1 MFKKMIVVYDH
12 RVSEKYIEKVKQ
24 ILSESKI
31 QFELVNDLDNSAND
45 YPLLVKQAFGVYK
58 KSNADGMVLLCGSG
72 VGMNMVISKFDGM
85 RGLVA
90 HSEEEAYFARSH
102 EDANALCFGV
112 GVDDGLREIKPL
124 CRRKMARIISTFI
137 STEFAGGRH
146 ARRVG
151 QISDIEK
158 EN

>member
-1 MFKKMIVVYDH
+1 MFKKMVVVYDH
-12 RVSEKYIEKVKQ
+12 RVSEKYIEKIKQ
-24 ILSESKI
+24 IFDEKNI
-31 QFELVNDLDNSAND
+31 QFEIVNDLDNSAND

-58 KSNADGMVLLCGSG
+58 NSKADGMILLCGSG
-72 VGMNMVISKFDGM
+72 VGMNMVIGKFDGM

-112 GVDDGLREIKPL
+112 GVDDGAREIKPL
-124 CRRKMARIISTFI
+124 CRRKMARIVNTFI
-137 STEFAGGRH
+137 ETEFAGGRH

-151 QISDIEK
+151 QNGDIEK